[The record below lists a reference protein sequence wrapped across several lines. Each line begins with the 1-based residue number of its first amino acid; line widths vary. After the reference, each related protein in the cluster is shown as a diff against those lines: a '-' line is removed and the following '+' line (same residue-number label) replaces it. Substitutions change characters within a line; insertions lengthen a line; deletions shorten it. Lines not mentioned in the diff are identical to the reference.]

1 MLSKEETEHI
11 AKLARLGLSAEE
23 IAKYQKDLSAILGY
37 IEKLQEVDIEGVKPF
52 THSVDISNVGRPDL
66 MAARSKEELVKLQ
79 SQMPQT
85 KDGYLKV
92 KSIF

>member
-11 AKLARLGLSAEE
+11 AKLARLGLEDSE

-37 IEKLQEVDIEGVKPF
+37 IEKLQEVDIDGVKPF
-52 THSVDISNVGRPDL
+52 THSIEISNVL
-66 MAARSKEELVKLQ
+66 RSDGAMPQTPENREKLC

>member
-11 AKLARLGLSAEE
+11 AKLARLGLSGEE

-37 IEKLQEVDIEGVKPF
+37 IDKLKEADVEGVKPF
-52 THSVDISNVGRPDL
+52 THSIDVSNVLRPD
-66 MAARSKEELVKLQ
+66 AKTERTAEELDKLK
-79 SQMPQT
+79 SQMPET

>member
-11 AKLARLGLSAEE
+11 AKLARLGLSDQE

-37 IEKLQEVDIEGVKPF
+37 IDKLKEADIEEVKPF
-52 THSVDISNVGRPDL
+52 THSVALSNVLRRDGKIERAPEDT
-66 MAARSKEELVKLQ
+66 AKLVRE
-79 SQMPQT
+79 MPET
-85 KDGYLKV
+85 KDGCLKV

>member
-11 AKLARLGLSAEE
+11 AKLARLGLSVEE

-37 IEKLQEVDIEGVKPF
+37 IDKLKEADVEGVAPF
-52 THSVDISNVGRPDL
+52 THSIEVNNVLRPD
-66 MAARSKEELVKLQ
+66 AGVERTKEELEKLR